1 MPENHIY
8 TPIQSAWMD
17 LTTSVRGLLV
27 PQLDDRPLD
36 QYLVLR
42 DNVFALAQS
51 PQFLAE
57 LQTAWV
63 PFTNAP
69 KLDIGNALLVEMQ
82 ALRRAIEV
90 AQVTEKAVPESK
102 AGWSRMLG
110 RASTTV
116 DSVKEFVEM
125 TPFGK
130 GVMTL
135 LKEVIDL
142 FKG

>member
-1 MPENHIY
+1 MPESTNY
-8 TPIQSAWMD
+8 SAAQAAWID
-17 LTTSVRGLLV
+17 FTTSVRGLLV
-27 PQLDDRPLD
+27 PQAGDRPLD
-36 QYLVLR
+36 QYLVMR
-42 DNVFALAQS
+42 DNVIALAQS

-57 LQTAWV
+57 FQAAWA
-63 PFTNAP
+63 PRASAP
-69 KLDIGNALLVEMQ
+69 KLAIGNVLLMELQ
-82 ALRRAIEV
+82 AFRRAIEV
-90 AQVTEKAVPESK
+90 AQATEVAQAESK
-102 AGWSRMLG
+102 DWVSKWLG

-125 TPFGK
+125 APFGK